1 MWLSVPILGWDPEL
15 NTVTE
20 VTSPKQI
27 EAILDEIRPA
37 IRADGGDI
45 ELLSFDLE
53 TGCVGVRLVG
63 ACYDCPMSA
72 DTLRFGIEQQLR
84 QAIPDVHSVEIVNNL

>member
-1 MWLSVPILGWDPEL
+1 MSTFTEL
-15 NTVTE
+15 D
-20 VTSPKQI
+20 SPKQI

-45 ELLSFDLE
+45 ELISFDRE
-53 TGCVGVRLVG
+53 TGRVGVRLVG

-72 DTLRFGIEQQLR
+72 DTLRFGVEQQLR
-84 QAIPDVHSVEIVNNL
+84 QAIHNVHSVEIVE